1 MNFVTPLF
9 WIGGLAAAVPILLH
23 LIKRESAQKI
33 EFPTLMFLRKISK
46 RTIRYQKLR
55 HLLLLL
61 VRVLA
66 LLLLALAF
74 MRPYWNRPQAAAAAG
89 RVAVAHVILLDNS
102 MSMAYEDRWQRARK
116 AAAEIIGKAL
126 PGDKISLIQFSDQT
140 RVMTLPATDFAAVR
154 SVLDTET
161 GLSDRTT
168 RYGQALKIAEKAA
181 LDSATGKHV
190 LYLISDFQKS
200 GWATDEHDFRLG
212 AGMELQCIDV
222 GSEQFSNLALGDVQV
237 FEGDEDKGGGL
248 RIRFAAMNFG
258 NDDRGS
264 TRLTMSVDN
273 HVMGEKMVDLLKGAV
288 QGQEFL
294 LPGLTAGIH
303 NVALEIADTRL
314 ARDNRFSMTLQA
326 RTKTQVLSV
335 ENPGAGRTGR
345 PPSFFLVNA
354 LNLSAVSPFRL
365 SAITPQQFT
374 TTASLTG
381 GLVIWNNTPAPGAA
395 LQKKLQDYVKAGGGL
410 VIVLADNSLAADFG
424 RSFGAWLPVKVELP
438 AGATPRRAGARSLDD
453 YALLTDVRLD
463 HPVFRPFSEPH
474 SGSFS
479 TAKFH
484 DHARLV
490 PAAGA
495 QVLARFDNGDPA
507 LIAADVEKGRVL
519 VFASSADDATNDLAV
534 KGVYAPFWHQILRYL
549 QSYRQER
556 QWINVGDTIAP
567 KELLVQA
574 AVHEGKGNIDLNQ
587 SIVVM
592 DPARRRIAQE
602 SATNSIATDLAGFYE
617 VRTQGLQASVAVN
630 SAIRESDLTHGNA
643 EEMAAGWISKEAGA
657 LQALSPDER
666 PTPEEQD
673 KRARFWR
680 WVLLAVLTLLVL
692 EGLLANRLV
701 LKAD

>member
-692 EGLLANRLV
+692 EGLLANRFV